1 MEPVSTGRRNSG
13 YFSSDLGYRGR
24 RPINES
30 EHYVKKILAVLTI
43 ASALL
48 LTGCSQTN
56 EAASVGDFKISQTDL
71 QASIDAV
78 IAERAKV
85 DSSQMQLETGDELN
99 RSQLRFR
106 ILMHTFDEI
115 AKELKIEVTSS
126 NIEAKKTTI
135 IESNGGKTELAKN
148 LVNAAIA
155 QADFDT
161 YVRAVVISEQI
172 TAAMSA
178 SGVAEADIANKLGE
192 LLSQKAKELGVKINP
207 RYGVWD
213 VAAGDVVAANV
224 TGDAVAPAAK

>member
-1 MEPVSTGRRNSG
+1 
-13 YFSSDLGYRGR
+13 
-24 RPINES
+24 
-30 EHYVKKILAVLTI
+30 VKKTLAVLTI

-56 EAASVGDFKISQTDL
+56 EAATVGDFKISQTDL

-85 DSSQMQLETGDELN
+85 DSSQMQLETGDALN
-99 RSQLRFR
+99 RGQLRFK

-115 AKELKIEVTSS
+115 AKELKIEVTASQV
-126 NIEAKKTTI
+126 EAKKASIT
-135 IESNGGKTELAKN
+135 ESVGGATELPKN

-161 YVRAVVISEQI
+161 YVRAIVISEQI

-178 SGVAEADIANKLGE
+178 TGVAEADVANKLGE
-192 LLSQKAKELGVKINP
+192 LLSAKAKQLGVKINP

-213 VAAGDVVAANV
+213 VEAGDVVAANV
-224 TGDAVAPAAK
+224 TGDAVTPSAK

>member
-1 MEPVSTGRRNSG
+1 
-13 YFSSDLGYRGR
+13 
-24 RPINES
+24 
-30 EHYVKKILAVLTI
+30 VKKILAVLTI

-56 EAASVGDFKISQTDL
+56 EAATVGDFKISQTDL

-85 DSSQMQLETGDELN
+85 DSSQMQLETGDALN
-99 RSQLRFR
+99 RGQLRFK

-126 NIEAKKTTI
+126 QVVAKKATI
-135 IESNGGKTELAKN
+135 TQSVGVATELPKN

-161 YVRAVVISEQI
+161 YVRAIVISEKI
-172 TAAMSA
+172 TEALGA
-178 SGVAEADIANKLGE
+178 SGVAEADIADKLGE
-192 LLSQKAKELGVKINP
+192 LLSAKAKQLGVKINP

-213 VAAGDVVAANV
+213 VEAGDVVAANV